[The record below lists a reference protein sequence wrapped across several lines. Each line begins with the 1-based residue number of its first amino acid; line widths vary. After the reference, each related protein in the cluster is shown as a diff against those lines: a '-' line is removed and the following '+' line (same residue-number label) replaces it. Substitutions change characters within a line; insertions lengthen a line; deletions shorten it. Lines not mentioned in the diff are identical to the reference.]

1 MTASD
6 DGRNEVIECCKRF
19 KLCPN
24 SHVIS
29 PTSDRTSLYEAFY
42 NVLEKNLQ
50 TFLSDLETQTSTRQ
64 SHATKGELNS
74 LIEKVKSRN
83 ASVKSPLTKR
93 CLELI
98 EAYVHCIILHVHSQN
113 SFKLIT
119 KSFWFVIVLIFSQIK
134 QTWCCWI

>member
-6 DGRNEVIECCKRF
+6 DERDKVIECCKRF

-24 SHVIS
+24 SQVIS
-29 PTSDRTSLYEAFY
+29 PTSDRTTLYEAFY

-50 TFLSDLETQTSTRQ
+50 ILLSDLETQTSSRQ
-64 SHATKGELNS
+64 IHATKSELNS

-93 CLELI
+93 CLEII
-98 EAYVHCIILHVHSQN
+98 EAYVHCIL
-113 SFKLIT
+113 
-119 KSFWFVIVLIFSQIK
+119 
-134 QTWCCWI
+134 